1 MTRTR
6 PYTDVTVELRDLE
19 SKANTFTVA
28 VLPSSV
34 GESKPVKVPYRYA
47 ELADD
52 LDRLDRKRLDEEDLI
67 VLGER
72 LAALLLPPG
81 EVRDLFQT
89 ALRDAGQDGGVRL
102 RLLIREPKLAQLPW
116 EYAYLQAHQGEKDRR
131 HFLLLNPQVSMVRH
145 EALAEKHPALLG
157 ATPQKLRLVAATANA
172 EGYRPLQ
179 LKRERQVLEKA
190 LRAFDVDGVTLDW
203 EPFLEAVTLDDLT
216 QALQKG
222 ADLFHFAGHG
232 RFKEGDVDAQTGEAV
247 GAGQIVLVKDKDTRA
262 PQLLDAGNLA
272 IRLQAAGVR
281 VVLLGACE
289 SGRRDG
295 VSAWT
300 AIAPSLVERGTPAVV
315 AMQYEVLDGA
325 AVSFSQ
331 MFYSSLAAGLSV
343 DEAVSAARLAMLG
356 AEIGNTE
363 WGVPVLYMR
372 ASDGV
377 LFPRPAERESQTA
390 TQIRRVIQR
399 SIGVIKEGGTV
410 IGVKAKRVGGSL
422 EIVQEDITSVEGTLI
437 GLEAEDL

>member
-1 MTRTR
+1 
-6 PYTDVTVELRDLE
+6 
-19 SKANTFTVA
+19 
-28 VLPSSV
+28 
-34 GESKPVKVPYRYA
+34 
-47 ELADD
+47 
-52 LDRLDRKRLDEEDLI
+52 
-67 VLGER
+67 
-72 LAALLLPPG
+72 
-81 EVRDLFQT
+81 
-89 ALRDAGQDGGVRL
+89 
-102 RLLIREPKLAQLPW
+102 
-116 EYAYLQAHQGEKDRR
+116 
-131 HFLLLNPQVSMVRH
+131 
-145 EALAEKHPALLG
+145 
-157 ATPQKLRLVAATANA
+157 VAATANA

-179 LKRERQVLEKA
+179 LKRERQVLEQA
-190 LRAFDVDGVTLDW
+190 LRSFDVDGVTIEW
-203 EPFLEAVTLDDLT
+203 EPFLEAATLDDLT

-232 RFKEGDVDAQTGEAV
+232 RFKEHDVDAQTGEAV
-247 GAGQIVLVKDKDTRA
+247 GTGQLVLVKDKESQA
-262 PQLLDAGNLA
+262 PRLLAAADLA
-272 IRLQAAGVR
+272 VRLQAAGVR
-281 VVLLGACE
+281 LVLLGACE

-300 AIAPSLVERGTPAVV
+300 AIAPALVERGTPAVV

-331 MFYSSLAAGLSV
+331 MFYASLAAGLSV

-356 AEIGNTE
+356 AEIGNME

-372 ASDGV
+372 SSDGV

-399 SIGVIKEGGTV
+399 SIGTIKKGGMV
-410 IGVKAKRVGGSL
+410 VGVRAKRVGGSL